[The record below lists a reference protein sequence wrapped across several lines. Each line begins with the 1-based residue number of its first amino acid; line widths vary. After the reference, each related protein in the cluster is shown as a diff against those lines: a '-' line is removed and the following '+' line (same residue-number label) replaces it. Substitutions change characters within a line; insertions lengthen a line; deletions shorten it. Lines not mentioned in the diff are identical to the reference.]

1 MAGDF
6 GEIDA
11 LLRRGAEAKIALA
24 NSREKF
30 AEEMR
35 MLDAEISASG
45 ALRAE
50 LERRAAELE
59 KRLAKSA
66 ENDAAAA
73 EKIARDEKSF
83 AGISRILDALYERL
97 SERLAASG
105 AAVAALSKEEFR
117 RNPRMKIQGIR
128 LALRARR
135 GGGPIVFRRGGRRQN
150 GDFLPDFGFRE
161 KERGRLAENGRRRG
175 GRKMRR
181 IFAAAAACA
190 CACAFAADLKTSAY
204 ESARAAEG
212 ELAEFGRMRAEKISE
227 KKAELD
233 ALSAQIRACACAKR
247 LCAPPSRSARRSRRH
262 RHFCDSRAR
271 ELAADIGEFSASFFP
286 DSAAFAPRSSAAEC
300 LQKLESDSD
309 AWLKKLFNPL
319 VPAPFSAK
327 PAKSREKVAGGA
339 FRVGAFG
346 YFVSPARAGF
356 LDSSGVLYGE
366 KFAPEIRAFFAG
378 ESNVLPA
385 DVSGGELLAAEKNS
399 RGIAEEISL
408 GGVWMYPILFLGFL
422 SAVVFA

>member
-1 MAGDF
+1 
-6 GEIDA
+6 
-11 LLRRGAEAKIALA
+11 
-24 NSREKF
+24 
-30 AEEMR
+30 
-35 MLDAEISASG
+35 
-45 ALRAE
+45 
-50 LERRAAELE
+50 
-59 KRLAKSA
+59 
-66 ENDAAAA
+66 
-73 EKIARDEKSF
+73 
-83 AGISRILDALYERL
+83 
-97 SERLAASG
+97 
-105 AAVAALSKEEFR
+105 
-117 RNPRMKIQGIR
+117 
-128 LALRARR
+128 
-135 GGGPIVFRRGGRRQN
+135 
-150 GDFLPDFGFRE
+150 
-161 KERGRLAENGRRRG
+161 
-175 GRKMRR
+175 MRR

-204 ESARAAEG
+204 ESTRAAEG

-233 ALSAQIRACACAKR
+233 ALSAQIRALRVREEA
-247 LCAPPSRSARRSRRH
+247 LRSAIAERAALASASA
-262 RHFCDSRAR
+262 FCDSLAR

-300 LQKLESDSD
+300 LQKFESDSD
-309 AWLKKLFNPL
+309 AWLEKLFNPL

-385 DVSGGELLAAEKNS
+385 DVSGGGLLAAEKNS

-422 SAVVFA
+422 SAVVFVYKLAYFARVRRAPQGIARRVKELLARSDEDGALAAAGSAGYPYSRLLLDLARSRGLPRAALEEVSYESMLEAGERLFSGLSVLSVSAAVAPLLGLLGTVTGIIKTFGDLSFSGAGQAQFISAGISEALITTEYGLVVAIPAYVAHAVFSRRAKSVLSDMEKLASSYLSGD

>member
-1 MAGDF
+1 
-6 GEIDA
+6 
-11 LLRRGAEAKIALA
+11 
-24 NSREKF
+24 
-30 AEEMR
+30 
-35 MLDAEISASG
+35 
-45 ALRAE
+45 
-50 LERRAAELE
+50 
-59 KRLAKSA
+59 
-66 ENDAAAA
+66 
-73 EKIARDEKSF
+73 
-83 AGISRILDALYERL
+83 
-97 SERLAASG
+97 
-105 AAVAALSKEEFR
+105 
-117 RNPRMKIQGIR
+117 
-128 LALRARR
+128 
-135 GGGPIVFRRGGRRQN
+135 
-150 GDFLPDFGFRE
+150 
-161 KERGRLAENGRRRG
+161 
-175 GRKMRR
+175 MRR

-233 ALSAQIRACACAKR
+233 ALSAQIRALRVREEA
-247 LCAPPSRSARRSRRH
+247 LRSAIAERAALASASA
-262 RHFCDSRAR
+262 FCDSRAR

-422 SAVVFA
+422 SAVVFAYKLAYFARVRRAPEGIARRVKELLARSDEDGALAAAGSAGYPYSRLLLDLARSRGLPRAALEEVSYESMLEAGERLFSGLSVLSVSAAVAPLLGLLGTVTGIIKTFGDLSFSGAGQAQFISAGISEALITTEYGLVVAIPAYVAHAVFSRRAKSVLSDMEKLASSYLSGD